1 MPGGCPSWYVKALNW
16 STHENECWEKAYK
29 LVCPKIILRSSQYI
43 FLVTLRER
51 VLNELCDGLLPYQTN
66 FIFPKKA
73 RAKVCCL
80 NFSLETQ
87 KESSQRMG
95 EVDIIWRR
103 MSCICRLK
111 NVVLCWNSPNSKKLI
126 NWNWAWVWRRGYF
139 IQDTCWNNDD
149 SLANILHT
157 QKYFDAT
164 LVCRFNECNRRSYN
178 S

>member
-1 MPGGCPSWYVKALNW
+1 MAARKRSRLKVWSTCRAWPLIFPFTKKFGGVGIWKNLQMPGGCPSWYVKALNW

-126 NWNWAWVWRRGYF
+126 NWNWAWVWRRGHF
-139 IQDTCWNNDD
+139 I
-149 SLANILHT
+149 
-157 QKYFDAT
+157 
-164 LVCRFNECNRRSYN
+164 
-178 S
+178 